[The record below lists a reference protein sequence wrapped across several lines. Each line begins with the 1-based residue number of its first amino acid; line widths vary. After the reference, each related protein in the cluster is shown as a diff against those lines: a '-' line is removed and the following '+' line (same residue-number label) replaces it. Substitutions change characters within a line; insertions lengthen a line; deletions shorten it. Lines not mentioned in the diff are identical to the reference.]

1 MLLPAVILV
10 LAVLRINSISTCG
23 TSAEGSSA
31 CHTRL
36 KQDPALPFVPS
47 PVFSSFRIMTPMLV
61 PRSSSRVKA
70 TTPSAVPDNLSFL
83 TVARSLSLML
93 YSIESLLKIILFFFR
108 GRRSELPGRAIK
120 LILYPPAAALLPTH
134 TSITQGEFRAIREYN
149 ALKSCN

>member
-31 CHTRL
+31 CHTSL

-47 PVFSSFRIMTPMLV
+47 PVFSSFRIMTIMTPMLM

-70 TTPSAVPDNLSFL
+70 TTRSALPDNLSFL

-93 YSIESLLKIILFFFR
+93 YSIEPLFKIILIFF
-108 GRRSELPGRAIK
+108 PWA
-120 LILYPPAAALLPTH
+120 TV
-134 TSITQGEFRAIREYN
+134 
-149 ALKSCN
+149 